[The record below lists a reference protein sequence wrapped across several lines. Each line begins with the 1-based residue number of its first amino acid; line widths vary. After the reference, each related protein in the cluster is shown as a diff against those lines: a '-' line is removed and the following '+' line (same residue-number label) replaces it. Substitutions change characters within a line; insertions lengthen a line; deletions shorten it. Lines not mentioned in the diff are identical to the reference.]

1 MGRNNNVI
9 PRPRAEESQSVLR
22 AILPRFA
29 RQNDGRGK
37 LFSRKNIALLC
48 AQATDADEA
57 LSKSAVHCLFSE
69 VVEGLCDSFLP
80 KRVAI
85 YDKVF
90 TQVIDH
96 CRHLPDGQALDKM
109 LMKFGLYDEKSM
121 LVRKK
126 KKEALQKFPKA
137 DRKKIKKICIFSRVT
152 VGADVAVTGVV
163 LSKLKSIFPGVN
175 LVVIGPKKLEEVF
188 GGHKDITIKEVP
200 YARRGG
206 LLGRLN
212 AWVDLVGVIDEER
225 RGLGFDEFLVIDP
238 DSRLTQLGLLPVVPK
253 DKGYF
258 FFQSRTYAK
267 ARSGRIGELTA
278 NWLDDVFGAGIE
290 KTYPEIFI
298 DKDVLALGQAC
309 GEKLSHLGT
318 RKVVCINFGV
328 GGNENKRVSP
338 GFEAE
343 LVEAFLEQGTA
354 VILDKG
360 FGAEVQMMDTL
371 VAKLR
376 AKNKIILEAT
386 QDNIQT
392 LAAQRAWSCDVLTWE
407 GGLGVFG
414 ALIATSDVYLGYDSG
429 FQHIA
434 SAQNIPIIDVFI
446 GALSPLFVKRWT
458 PYGKNKVVIIG
469 GKAQK
474 PAVERAKITVDQVLA
489 AFRKLV

>member
-1 MGRNNNVI
+1 MVRKKD
-9 PRPRAEESQSVLR
+9 AY
-22 AILPRFA
+22 
-29 RQNDGRGK
+29 
-37 LFSRKNIALLC
+37 SRDSISLLC

-57 LSKSAVHCLFSE
+57 VSKPAVQRLFSE

-96 CRHLPDGQALDKM
+96 CRHHPDGQALDRM
-109 LMKFGLYDEKSM
+109 LKKFGLSDESAM
-121 LVRKK
+121 LARKEK
-126 KKEALQKFPKA
+126 IQEIRTFPKA
-137 DRKKIKKICIFSRVT
+137 DRKKIKKICILSRVT
-152 VGADVAVTGVV
+152 VGADIAVTGVV
-163 LSKLKSIFPGVN
+163 LSKLRSIFPGVS
-175 LVVIGPKKLEEVF
+175 LVVIGPRKLEEVL

-212 AWVDLVGVIDEER
+212 AWVDLIGVIDEER
-225 RGLGFDEFLVIDP
+225 RGLGFEEFLVIDP

-298 DKDVLALGQAC
+298 DKDALSLGRAC

-338 GFEAE
+338 DFEVK
-343 LVEAFLEQGTA
+343 LVAAFLEQGAA

-360 FGAEVQMMDTL
+360 FGAEVEMMDAL

-376 AKNKIILEAT
+376 ARNKIVLEAK
-386 QDNIQT
+386 QDNIQR
-392 LAAQRAWSCDVLTWE
+392 LAQQRAWSCDVLTWE

-414 ALIATSDVYLGYDSG
+414 ALIAASDVYLGYDSG

-446 GALSPLFVKRWT
+446 GAASPLFVKRWT
-458 PYGKNKVVIIG
+458 PYGRNKVVIIG

-474 PAVERAKITVDQVLA
+474 PAVERAKITTDQVLA
-489 AFRKLV
+489 AFRKFV